1 MKTKIP
7 TIAFFFLALG
17 AIFRMA
23 HWPGVG
29 FTMLASALFI
39 IISTMIEFT
48 ELEKDA
54 KNRGLQILMSLMII
68 TCTLGAIFKIFHWPG
83 ATFIIIVAF
92 ILSFIAAVFYFFI
105 GNKDYRLSRN
115 LVSCIFNI
123 LLLLMVFYR
132 SNLFEDKSQDAHQ
145 ENMKQQEGTTNEAAH

>member
-29 FTMLASALFI
+29 FTMLASALFM

-54 KNRGLQILMSLMII
+54 KNRGLQILMSLMLI

-83 ATFIIIVAF
+83 ASFIIIVAF

-132 SNLFEDKSQDAHQ
+132 SNLFDDKSQEAHLENIEHQNTPNDA
-145 ENMKQQEGTTNEAAH
+145 AR

>member
-29 FTMLASALFI
+29 FTMLASALFM

-54 KNRGLQILMSLMII
+54 KNRGLQILMSLMLI

-83 ATFIIIVAF
+83 ASFIIIVAL

-132 SNLFEDKSQDAHQ
+132 SNLFDDKSQEAHLENIEHQNTPNDA
-145 ENMKQQEGTTNEAAH
+145 AR